1 MDDLR
6 IEQDFLKVNCDSM
19 SVIFP
24 AKNQVYYARMKHI
37 DVRCHFVRD
46 ILEDGDIELKK
57 IHTQNNPADML
68 TKVFS
73 DSSLII
79 VRTCSVSF

>member
-19 SVIFP
+19 SVIYL
-24 AKNQVYYARMKHI
+24 AKNHVYHTKTKHI
-37 DVRCHFVRD
+37 DVRYHFMRD

-57 IHTQNNPADML
+57 IYSKNNLADML
-68 TKVFS
+68 TKV
-73 DSSLII
+73 
-79 VRTCSVSF
+79 VP